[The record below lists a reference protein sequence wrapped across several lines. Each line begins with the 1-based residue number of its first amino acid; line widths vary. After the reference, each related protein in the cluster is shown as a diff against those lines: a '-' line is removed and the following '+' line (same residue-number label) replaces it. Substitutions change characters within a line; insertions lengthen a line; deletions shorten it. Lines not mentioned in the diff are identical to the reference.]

1 MPTLFDQLTE
11 QATAQGPV
19 AVLDG
24 LVKQMRDEKNFHR
37 LFDAMMLKKKFEL
50 GLPLLRPT
58 SLSDVPQDKR
68 ETFEKAYIEAAREV
82 GKGLLENGQL
92 NDAWLYFRTIQEKE
106 PIAAAI
112 EKMSLPDDYEKAQ
125 ELINI
130 ALYEGANPIKGLQF
144 LLKTN
149 GTCNT
154 ITTLD
159 QMMPQMGATERQQA
173 ASLLVRHLYEELQQ
187 NVQADVQ
194 RRMPFAPPAN
204 SLRELILGRD
214 WLFQEG
220 NYHID
225 VSHLNSVVRFSRFLD
240 PAAPELK
247 LSLQLAEYGARL
259 DQQLQYA
266 GEAPFDEFYPAHQH
280 FFQILLGEKVDE
292 SVAYFQHKLDADPDE
307 QDQQMVAYVL
317 VDVLVRSGRSEQ
329 ALAIAEKHLRFLDE
343 QSFSFAELC
352 LKVGRADAWA
362 AAAKEKGDL
371 VGFTAALLSGKSAG

>member
-11 QATAQGPV
+11 QATSQGPL
-19 AVLDG
+19 AALEA
-24 LVKQMRDEKNFHR
+24 LIQQMRSEKNFHR
-37 LFDAMMLKKKFEL
+37 LFDAKMLKKKFEL

-58 SLSDVPQDKR
+58 SLSDVPQDQR
-68 ETFEKAYIEAAREV
+68 ETFERAYIEAAREV
-82 GKGLLENGQL
+82 GQSLIENGQL

-112 EKMSLPDDYEKAQ
+112 EKMSLPDDFEKAQ

-130 ALYEGANPIKGLQF
+130 ALYEGAHPIKGLQF

-159 QMMPQMGATERQQA
+159 QVMPQLSGEERKQA
-173 ASLLVRHLYEELQQ
+173 AALMVRHLYDELIQ

-225 VSHLNSVVRFSRFLD
+225 VSHLNSVVRFSRFLE
-240 PAAPELK
+240 PGAPELK
-247 LSLQLAEYGARL
+247 LALQLAEYGARL

-266 GEAPFDEFYPAHQH
+266 GETPFDEFYPAHQH
-280 FFQILLGEKVDE
+280 FFEILLGEKIAE
-292 SVAYFQHKLDADPDE
+292 GVAYFQQKLDQDPDE
-307 QDQQMVAYVL
+307 QDQQMIAYVL
-317 VDVLVRSGRSEQ
+317 VDVLVRSGRAEQ
-329 ALAIAEKHLRFLDE
+329 ALQVAEKHLRFLDE

-352 LKVGRADAWA
+352 VKVGRTEAWRE
-362 AAAKEKGDL
+362 AAKEKGDL
-371 VGFTAALLSGKSAG
+371 VGFTAALLSAKS

>member
-1 MPTLFDQLTE
+1 MPTLFEQLTE
-11 QATAQGPV
+11 LATANNST
-19 AVLDG
+19 AALDA
-24 LVKQMRDEKNFHR
+24 LIAQMRSEKNFHR

-58 SLSDVPQDKR
+58 SLSDVPQDRR
-68 ETFEKAYIEAAREV
+68 ETFEKAYIDAAREV

-112 EKMSLPDDYEKAQ
+112 EKMSFPDDYEKGQ

-130 ALYEGANPIKGLQF
+130 ALYEGAHPIKGLQF
-144 LLKTN
+144 LLKSN

-159 QMMPQMGATERQQA
+159 QMMPQLAATERQQA
-173 ASLLVRHLYEELQQ
+173 AALMVRHLYEELHQ
-187 NVQADVQ
+187 NVQGDVQ

-225 VSHLNSVVRFSRFLD
+225 VSHLNSVVRFSRFLE
-240 PAAPELK
+240 PGSPELK
-247 LSLQLAEYGARL
+247 LSLQLAEYGTRL
-259 DQQLQYA
+259 DPQLQYA

-292 SVAYFQHKLDADPDE
+292 SIAYFQQKLAADPDE
-307 QDQQMVAYVL
+307 QDQQMIAYVL
-317 VDVLVRSGRSEQ
+317 VDVLTRGGRTEE
-329 ALAIAEKHLRFLDE
+329 ALVVAEKHLRFLDE

-352 LKVGRADAWA
+352 MKVGRPDAWA

-371 VGFTAALLSGKSAG
+371 VGFTAALLSSK

>member
-11 QATAQGPV
+11 QSTSLGPV
-19 AVLDG
+19 ATLDM
-24 LVKQMRDEKNFHR
+24 LIQQMRAEKNFHR
-37 LFDAMMLKKKFEL
+37 LFDALMLKKKFEL
-50 GLPLLRPT
+50 GLPLLRPS
-58 SLSDVPQDKR
+58 SLSDVPADKR

-82 GKGLLENGQL
+82 GNGLLANQQL

-106 PIAAAI
+106 PVAAAI
-112 EKMSLPDDYEKAQ
+112 EKMTLPEDYEKAQ

-130 ALYEGANPIKGLQF
+130 ALYEGAHPVRGLQF
-144 LLKTN
+144 LLKSN

-159 QMMPQMGATERQQA
+159 QLMPQLGATERQQA
-173 ASLLVRHLYEELQQ
+173 AALMVRHLYDELQQ

-225 VSHLNSVVRFSRFLD
+225 VSHLNSVVRFSRFLE
-240 PAAPELK
+240 PGAPELK
-247 LSLQLAEYGARL
+247 QALQLAEYGERL
-259 DQQLQYA
+259 DAQLQYA
-266 GEAPFDEFYPAHQH
+266 GELPFDEFYPTHRH
-280 FFQILLGEKVDE
+280 FFEILLGEKVDE
-292 SVAYFQHKLDADPDE
+292 GVSYFQHKLDADPDE
-307 QDQQMVAYVL
+307 QDKQMIAYVL
-317 VDVLVRSGRSEQ
+317 VDVLVRSGRADQ
-329 ALAIAEKHLRFLDE
+329 AMAVAEKHLRFLDE
-343 QSFSFAELC
+343 QSFSFADLC
-352 LKVGRADAWA
+352 VKVGRTDAWG

-371 VGFTAALLSGKSAG
+371 VGFTAALLSSGKT

>member
-11 QATAQGPV
+11 QASSQGPL
-19 AVLDG
+19 ATLES
-24 LVKQMRDEKNFHR
+24 LIQQMRREKNFHR
-37 LFDAMMLKKKFEL
+37 VFDALMLKKKFEL

-58 SLSDVPQDKR
+58 SLSDVPQDQR
-68 ETFEKAYIEAAREV
+68 ETFERAYIEAAREV
-82 GKGLLENGQL
+82 GQGLIENGQL
-92 NDAWLYFRTIQEKE
+92 NDAWLYFRTIQEKA

-112 EKMSLPDDYEKAQ
+112 ENMSLPDDYEKAQ

-130 ALYEGANPIKGLQF
+130 ALYEGAHPLKGLQF

-159 QMMPQMGATERQQA
+159 QVMPQLSGEERQQA
-173 ASLLVRHLYEELQQ
+173 AALMVRHLYDELIQ

-225 VSHLNSVVRFSRFLD
+225 VSHLNSVVRFSRFL
-240 PAAPELK
+240 PPGVPELK
-247 LSLQLAEYGARL
+247 LALQLAEYGARL

-266 GEAPFDEFYPAHQH
+266 GEMPFDEFYPAHQH
-280 FFQILLGEKVDE
+280 FFEILLGEKVDE
-292 SVAYFQHKLDADPDE
+292 GVAYFQQKLDQDPDE
-307 QDQQMVAYVL
+307 QDQQMIAYVL
-317 VDVLVRSGRSEQ
+317 VDVLVRSGRAEQ
-329 ALAIAEKHLRFLDE
+329 ALNVAEKHLRFLDE

-352 LKVGRADAWA
+352 VQVGRPEAWRE
-362 AAAKEKGDL
+362 AAKEKGDL
-371 VGFTAALLSGKSAG
+371 VGFTAALLSAKSKS

>member
-11 QATAQGPV
+11 QAASQGPL
-19 AVLDG
+19 AALDA
-24 LVKQMRDEKNFHR
+24 LIQQMRSEKNFHR
-37 LFDAMMLKKKFEL
+37 LFDAKMLKKKFEL

-58 SLSDVPQDKR
+58 SLSDVPQDQR
-68 ETFEKAYIEAAREV
+68 ETFERAYIEAAREV
-82 GKGLLENGQL
+82 GQSLIENGQL

-112 EKMSLPDDYEKAQ
+112 EKMSLPDDFEKAQ

-130 ALYEGANPIKGLQF
+130 ALYEGAHPIKGLQF

-159 QMMPQMGATERQQA
+159 QVMPQLGGEERKQA
-173 ASLLVRHLYEELQQ
+173 AALMVRHLYDELIQ

-225 VSHLNSVVRFSRFLD
+225 VSHLNSVVRFSRFLE
-240 PAAPELK
+240 PGAPELK
-247 LSLQLAEYGARL
+247 LALQLAEYGARL
-259 DQQLQYA
+259 DQQLQYS
-266 GEAPFDEFYPAHQH
+266 GETPFDEFYPAHQH
-280 FFQILLGEKVDE
+280 FFEILLGEKVDE
-292 SVAYFQHKLDADPDE
+292 GVAYFQQKLDQDPDE
-307 QDQQMVAYVL
+307 QDQQMIAYVL
-317 VDVLVRSGRSEQ
+317 VDVLVRSGRAEQ
-329 ALAIAEKHLRFLDE
+329 ALQVAEKHLRFLDE

-352 LKVGRADAWA
+352 VKVGRTEAWRE
-362 AAAKEKGDL
+362 AAKEKGDL
-371 VGFTAALLSGKSAG
+371 VGFTAALLSSQS